1 MPYKAT
7 TAMKATRKF
16 FLTTLVI
23 VTLHAPAAS
32 ALTVVTH
39 YIGGNSPS
47 NTAGAGS
54 LTDIVNA
61 AARMWES
68 AYADP
73 SVITLYFGWA
83 PVGDAGTHTIIE
95 QGGTPNREV
104 VGMILFDNTGAV
116 SFFLDPT
123 PYASEEYRRR
133 TEESQDMGAG
143 LINVSRLYNNPV
155 GNAAGR
161 TDLLSVALH
170 EIGHAMGMSM
180 ANLAFLQNIR
190 EGGIGIM
197 ADLPFAGT
205 YIPLAS
211 NKAGFTSHFD
221 ALEVSYGSIMA
232 GICGDER
239 RLPSA
244 LDILANAQVSGFR
257 LVNLNAPEFPSRP
270 SAPQGVGGAQPIAS
284 SRRGSK

>member
-1 MPYKAT
+1 
-7 TAMKATRKF
+7 MKAVRQF
-16 FLTTLVI
+16 FLMTLVI
-23 VTLHAPAAS
+23 VILHAPAAS
-32 ALTVVTH
+32 ALTVIRH
-39 YIGGNSPS
+39 NIGGNPPS
-47 NTAGAGS
+47 NTAGAGG

-133 TEESQDMGAG
+133 TEESQDLGAG

-155 GNAAGR
+155 GDAAGH

-180 ANLAFLQNIR
+180 ANLAFLPNIR

-244 LDILANAQVSGFR
+244 LDILANAQVSGFK
-257 LVNLNAPEFPSRP
+257 LVNLNTPELPSRP
-270 SAPQGVGGAQPIAS
+270 SAPQGVGRAQATALS
-284 SRRGSK
+284 QRGSK